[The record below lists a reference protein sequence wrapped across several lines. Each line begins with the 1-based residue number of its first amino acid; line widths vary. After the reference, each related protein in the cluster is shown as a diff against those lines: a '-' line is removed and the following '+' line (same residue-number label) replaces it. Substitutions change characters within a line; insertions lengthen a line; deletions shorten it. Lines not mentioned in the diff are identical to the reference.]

1 MRNSINSNHLAPANR
16 RTTDIGRQFFDL
28 PFYGMAI
35 IDIQG
40 RWVNVNDRLCE
51 ILNYSRE
58 ELTGKTRLELTHPE
72 DLFLSNDYFNRILI
86 GETRQNSLEKR
97 YLSKEGRVIHA
108 RVDIQAVRNYK
119 GELRHYLA
127 MIQDITESKLA
138 EERILE
144 GAYRLQTTIDTA
156 LDAVV
161 IATDADVI
169 VGWNP
174 QAEKV
179 FGWTKSEAIG
189 RSLCETIIPPRF
201 HEAHRQGMKRF
212 VATGIS
218 KSLNTRL
225 EIVGL
230 RRDRSEFPIE
240 LTRSF
245 IKTGSHYEFSSFI
258 RDISEFKKTQRALT
272 EMHHQLEAKVIE
284 RTTELERA
292 RAEAEQANRSKSAFL
307 ANMSHEIRTPMNA
320 ILGLAHLLHRTDLT
334 AEQSS
339 HLYKID
345 AAAEH
350 LLSIINNILDISKIE
365 AGHLEL
371 EQTDFHLGMMFDN
384 VSSLL
389 IERAQAKGLALR
401 VDIDNVPLW
410 LNGDPTR
417 LRQSLLNYAGNAVK
431 FTDQGSV
438 TLRARLLEG
447 DAGAGGA
454 DGVGGA
460 DGAENLDGTVL
471 LCFEVE
477 DTGIG
482 IAQEV
487 LDKIFMAFEQADV
500 STTRKYGG
508 TGLGLAITRHLA
520 RLMGGDAG
528 VSSTAGQGSLFWFT
542 ARLRPGQQ
550 AMTEM
555 DSKHIDA
562 EAELLRHAGQKIL
575 LVDDVAINREVVIQ
589 LLSTTGLII
598 DTAENGQ
605 EAVEK
610 VQASPDYDLI
620 LMDMQMP
627 VMDGPEASRR
637 INAMSCFSNK
647 PILAMTAN
655 VFVEDRR
662 VCKEAG
668 MVDFIAKPVV
678 PEILYKTLLKWLPVS
693 EAPIF
698 VAPSMLCYAEYA
710 PGLSEALKAS
720 RTDAAENSANAANAA
735 KAEQSIEFP
744 EDLLGI
750 DVKKGLSVWRKPEVW
765 CRFLGKFANEH
776 AQDVDDIRQALAAG
790 DKVAAATLVHTLK
803 GVAANLALEHVA
815 QSAAQMD
822 IELKAGKDVS
832 PKLSTLAAA
841 LEQVLVSIARVV
853 PVTPSDELAARV
865 DACAPMDASQKARVQ
880 HLLDTLLQALDTN
893 NPDPAEPILDEL
905 TGLLSARQLQS
916 IRSRID
922 DFDFREAEVAVHEII
937 KTFISPAN
945 GYPS

>member
-1 MRNSINSNHLAPANR
+1 MDAMSNSISPDKLTSPNKAV
-16 RTTDIGRQFFDL
+16 DIGRQFFDL

-35 IDIQG
+35 IDTQG

-58 ELTGKTRLELTHPE
+58 ELTGKTRLDLTHP
-72 DLFLSNDYFNRILI
+72 DDVVVSNAYFNRVLE
-86 GETRQNSLEKR
+86 GDSKQSSLEKR
-97 YLSKEGRVIHA
+97 YLSKDGRAIQA
-108 RVDIQAVRNYK
+108 RVDIQAVRNSK
-119 GELRHYLA
+119 GELRYYLA
-127 MIQDITESKLA
+127 MIQDVTESKLA

-144 GAYRLQTTIDTA
+144 STHRLQTTIDTA

-161 IATDADVI
+161 IATDKDTI
-169 VGWNP
+169 IGWNP
-174 QAEKV
+174 QAEKI
-179 FGWTKSEAIG
+179 FGWTRSEAIG
-189 RSLCETIIPPRF
+189 RSLCETIIPPRY

-212 VATGIS
+212 VETGIA
-218 KSLNTRL
+218 KTLDTRL

-245 IKTGSHYEFSSFI
+245 IKTGDHYEFSSFI
-258 RDISEFKKTQRALT
+258 RDISEFKKTQQALN
-272 EMHHQLEAKVIE
+272 ELHHELEKKVIE
-284 RTTELERA
+284 RTAELERA

-339 HLYKID
+339 QLYKID

-389 IERAQAKGLALR
+389 IERAQAKGIALLT
-401 VDIDNVPLW
+401 DIDDVPLW

-417 LRQSLLNYAGNAVK
+417 LRQSLLNYAGNAIK
-431 FTDQGSV
+431 FTEQGSV
-438 TLRARLLEG
+438 TLRARLLEATG
-447 DAGAGGA
+447 D
-454 DGVGGA
+454 
-460 DGAENLDGTVL
+460 TVFL
-471 LCFEVE
+471 RFEVE

-482 IAQEV
+482 IAQEA

-528 VSSTAGQGSLFWFT
+528 VSSTMGKGSSFWFT
-542 ARLRPGQQ
+542 AHLRPGQE
-550 AMTEM
+550 AMTAM
-555 DSKHIDA
+555 DGKHVDA
-562 EAELLRHAGQKIL
+562 EAELQRHAGQKIL

-589 LLSTTGLII
+589 LLCTSGLII
-598 DTAENGQ
+598 DTAENGR

-610 VQASPDYDLI
+610 VEANPGYDLI

-627 VMDGPEASRR
+627 EMDGPEASRR
-637 INAMSCFSNK
+637 ICAMPNSLHR

-678 PEILYKTLLKWLPVS
+678 PEALYKALLKWLP
-693 EAPIF
+693 APDAS
-698 VAPSMLCYAEYA
+698 VPSVPSACTCVE
-710 PGLSEALKAS
+710 SDS
-720 RTDAAENSANAANAA
+720 NTDTV
-735 KAEQSIEFP
+735 IEFP
-744 EDLLGI
+744 QDLVGI
-750 DVKKGLSVWRKPEVW
+750 NVKKGLAVWRKSDVW

-776 AQDVDDIRQALAAG
+776 KRDVEAIRQALTAG
-790 DKVAAATLVHTLK
+790 DTATAATLVHTLK
-803 GVAANLALEHVA
+803 GVSANLALEDVA
-815 QSAAQMD
+815 QSATQID
-822 IELKAGKDVS
+822 LELKTGKDVS
-832 PKLSTLAAA
+832 QYLPRLAAA
-841 LEQVLVSIARVV
+841 LEQALASIARIA
-853 PVTPSDELAARV
+853 PETPSDNLAVGGDPFAHLE
-865 DACAPMDASQKARVQ
+865 ASQKEQVG
-880 HLLDTLLQALDTN
+880 HLFDTLLQALDTN
-893 NPDPAEPILDEL
+893 NPDHAEPVLDEL
-905 TGLLSARQLQS
+905 SRFLSAQQLQA
-916 IRSRID
+916 IRNPID
-922 DFDFREAEVAVHEII
+922 DFDFREAEVVVRHLIE
-937 KTFISPAN
+937 TLF
-945 GYPS
+945 PSAPC